1 MQKIQKKDY
10 LRYSDLFHTY
20 RYNLPVIYSSLEGQY
35 DGELYVNNYEN
46 PDYTILFTPFDFHY
60 VAGNPD
66 TPYAPETLNHL
77 IFEDYILTKYKEEAV
92 VFCPSGQWQ
101 DVISSVFNR
110 HSGVYD
116 VRKIFTLNTNHF
128 MDKGKNITIP
138 EDVTVRILYEQDFH
152 SACPYPV
159 ARVYKNGICVSFCSG
174 FMLGKKHAE
183 IDISTV
189 ESEQNKGY
197 GKIAA
202 AALITELLKR
212 DIIPD
217 WCTWPYRE
225 VSQILAKK
233 LGFESQPD
241 VTANIWLKQNEHEH
255 NT

>member
-1 MQKIQKKDY
+1 
-10 LRYSDLFHTY
+10 
-20 RYNLPVIYSSLEGQY
+20 
-35 DGELYVNNYEN
+35 
-46 PDYTILFTPFDFHY
+46 
-60 VAGNPD
+60 
-66 TPYAPETLNHL
+66 
-77 IFEDYILTKYKEEAV
+77 
-92 VFCPSGQWQ
+92 
-101 DVISSVFNR
+101 
-110 HSGVYD
+110 
-116 VRKIFTLNTNHF
+116 
-128 MDKGKNITIP
+128 
-138 EDVTVRILYEQDFH
+138 
-152 SACPYPV
+152 
-159 ARVYKNGICVSFCSG
+159 
-174 FMLGKKHAE
+174 MLGKKHAE